1 MPLGENF
8 ARSDLWLPLCGGGCL
23 LGDPDFSRDLTAL
36 LWGLSY
42 TFLVDRT
49 SMQVWGTSRSG
60 GFTLLGNGR
69 SKLWTPF
76 SYLPPCSLG
85 GGALHSFVRW
95 QPLPLSGLPPSL
107 GVTQPLPPHWGRPG
121 LGPGF
126 KGPWGGPK
134 GFFPFLP
141 DAGRVCSPDPG
152 PGLVA
157 RPPPP
162 SVPSFL
168 MPCWQSGGTCLSLF
182 SFPWGGEPFL
192 PSPLALLVGGG
203 GKGAPFSP
211 PSLPPLPA
219 LSLALWGNGT
229 CGAGKPFGVSLGEDG
244 LQSPYAPTIFRAPS
258 PVA

>member
-157 RPPPP
+157 RPPPFCP
-162 SVPSFL
+162 LLPDALLAIRRHLSKSVFVPLGGGTFPSFSS
-168 MPCWQSGGTCLSLF
+168 CTVGRGGREGGPLF
-182 SFPWGGEPFL
+182 APFPP
-192 PSPLALLVGGG
+192 PSPC
-203 GKGAPFSP
+203 
-211 PSLPPLPA
+211 PLPR
-219 LSLALWGNGT
+219 
-229 CGAGKPFGVSLGEDG
+229 PLG
-244 LQSPYAPTIFRAPS
+244 
-258 PVA
+258 